1 MSHPLDNIP
10 LLPHVF
16 YMDFDVIIV
25 GGGLTG
31 ITLALALDQSG
42 IRTTII
48 DQNTL
53 LVEPNH
59 SFNGRSY
66 AIAAASQKMLNVL
79 GLWDNLTKNA
89 QPMLEIKVSD
99 GYAGEV
105 PSLFVM
111 QFN

>member
-25 GGGLTG
+25 GAGLTG

-42 IRTTII
+42 IRTAII
-48 DQNTL
+48 DQNTP
-53 LVEPNH
+53 VVKPND

-79 GLWDNLTKNA
+79 GQSRALKTASKLPVTGRLKRLTR
-89 QPMLEIKVSD
+89 
-99 GYAGEV
+99 
-105 PSLFVM
+105 LFLLVT
-111 QFN
+111 QTKP